1 MRTGGD
7 IGHMLSGRA
16 TRRHFKGVH
25 CMRWE
30 DAQRS
35 RVPAQLGTAHHLIA
49 RFACMNG
56 MQLRCQTRVVSWV
69 NCRLCTR
76 ESAGDHQHLAW
87 HISWLDAVHR
97 VRVPARESKRSARTE
112 VGARDSLNLGCAC
125 GACTPDPTEE
135 PRDKTGHV
143 ASCLHGCV
151 ALSTTLQEVG
161 HCMVMHWRTRSTAC
175 AHIQRAP
182 RSLKHLLFPQFPADT
197 PALRD
202 PGANLSVFRGVTAG
216 QDETY
221 ADVKKARNTLTFLS
235 SRWLL
240 QQLFLNPALCKVVK
254 CMTISHA
261 TADMQKKADSN
272 SWQLSW
278 SVGHQWLLH
287 ATSCE

>member
-175 AHIQRAP
+175 THIQRAP
-182 RSLKHLLFPQFPADT
+182 RSLKHLLLP
-197 PALRD
+197 
-202 PGANLSVFRGVTAG
+202 
-216 QDETY
+216 
-221 ADVKKARNTLTFLS
+221 
-235 SRWLL
+235 
-240 QQLFLNPALCKVVK
+240 
-254 CMTISHA
+254 TISRGHPGLARSGCKSVRFQKCDCWPRRNICGREESQKYNDVSLLTMALATVVPQPCSVQGRQVHDHFTRNGRHA
-261 TADMQKKADSN
+261 KKRPTATHGN
-272 SWQLSW
+272 
-278 SVGHQWLLH
+278 
-287 ATSCE
+287 